1 RLCVIDPKDYSMSD
15 AVAFMTGAKEPEN
28 VAA

>member
-1 RLCVIDPKDYSMSD
+1 VIDPQDYQMND
-15 AVAFMTGAKEPEN
+15 AVAFMTGAKEPPAEQ